1 MRLHSEPQVV
11 SHEAPKYLTNLH
23 ENLEFVL
30 ERMRLE
36 EGPVGLQLLN
46 RNARRPKKVR
56 ASRRLRCDSRC

>member
-1 MRLHSEPQVV
+1 MVTN
-11 SHEAPKYLTNLH
+11 EAPKYLTNLH

-30 ERMRLE
+30 ERMRME

-56 ASRRLRCDSRC
+56 VLQIAILESGFS